1 MIPQLIIS
9 AALLFTLL
17 WTWRQARSAAA
28 AAASDAENA
37 GGKEIE
43 EVSVQ
48 GKD

>member
-28 AAASDAENA
+28 AASDAENA